1 MKGSVKRFGF
11 SVGSRS
17 PAPPHSPLVGRVVNL
32 EGASSSDVSSTT
44 WRLFGLRFFLEA
56 GVLGRWGFLFLNQ
69 FGCVS
74 PVGLTFM
81 SRLAGQR
88 WMEGKIDLSSSGTG
102 PSIDHG
108 AYSTLTEF
116 ILLKR
121 NVKLLMLHFFGLEVP
136 ECCLWISNK
145 GKPPLMPFD

>member
-1 MKGSVKRFGF
+1 
-11 SVGSRS
+11 
-17 PAPPHSPLVGRVVNL
+17 
-32 EGASSSDVSSTT
+32 
-44 WRLFGLRFFLEA
+44 
-56 GVLGRWGFLFLNQ
+56 
-69 FGCVS
+69 
-74 PVGLTFM
+74 
-81 SRLAGQR
+81 
-88 WMEGKIDLSSSGTG
+88 MEGKIDWSSSGTG

-145 GKPPLMPFD
+145 GKPPFLYAI

>member
-32 EGASSSDVSSTT
+32 EGA
-44 WRLFGLRFFLEA
+44 RLLFRRVFDNLAVVRSPLLEA

-74 PVGLTFM
+74 PEIGW
-81 SRLAGQR
+81 SNIYELAGQR
-88 WMEGKIDLSSSGTG
+88 WMEGQIDLSSSGTG

-108 AYSTLTEF
+108 AL
-116 ILLKR
+116 
-121 NVKLLMLHFFGLEVP
+121 
-136 ECCLWISNK
+136 
-145 GKPPLMPFD
+145 PLPNSFY

>member
-1 MKGSVKRFGF
+1 M
-11 SVGSRS
+11 
-17 PAPPHSPLVGRVVNL
+17 GRVVNL
-32 EGASSSDVSSTT
+32 EGA
-44 WRLFGLRFFLEA
+44 RLLFRRVFDNLAVVRSPLLEA

-74 PVGLTFM
+74 PVGLTLL

-145 GKPPLMPFD
+145 GKPPLYAI